1 MGIFT
6 NLQTSLFQIKSSL
19 KGNSDLRKLLYYGTS
34 DALAKDDV
42 DYSLINDYIYLNP
55 VFNINV
61 EPFNKSNFITINL
74 VEFSENKEESLFEGA
89 LRVNIMCKNTLW
101 ELDDEKIRPLEII
114 ENVYNL
120 LNNRKFDI
128 SHKLHFMSSQLVV
141 LNEEISGYMVIF
153 GLEEG
158 AGWEYEF

>member
-89 LRVNIMCKNTLW
+89 LRVNIMCKNTL
-101 ELDDEKIRPLEII
+101 
-114 ENVYNL
+114 
-120 LNNRKFDI
+120 
-128 SHKLHFMSSQLVV
+128 
-141 LNEEISGYMVIF
+141 
-153 GLEEG
+153 
-158 AGWEYEF
+158 